1 MPDSLV
7 YALGA
12 CHACNRVFG
21 FNPYRV
27 PSMPVGELR
36 KPICQSCISL
46 VNAIRLERG
55 QEPHVVL
62 PDAYDPT
69 PLPRSAS
76 ETAPTKQEN
85 RATQSVG
92 NAQPQNQERGR

>member
-1 MPDSLV
+1 MPDTLV

-36 KPICQSCISL
+36 KPICQSCIAL

-69 PLPRSAS
+69 PLPSSA
-76 ETAPTKQEN
+76 TAPPEQAN
-85 RATQSVG
+85 RATQTVG
-92 NAQPQNQERGR
+92 NAQPQDQDRGR